1 MKMKKLIL
9 FISLAFMGGCANK
22 ALTEQQVKDF
32 VIDHL
37 ENQVNYDEA
46 LEGFLNGV
54 SDNAV
59 TWSNPVWKN
68 TPREFNK
75 EGWTGEG
82 FYEDSLVVDVHDIL
96 IAGDN
101 SHVFGTAKYFIGD
114 VVTAYRNFS
123 GLVGQENDRL
133 VWKRFLGI
141 DNSNLAKGFLWPSN
155 NIDGGLSPYN
165 DMRFAMMNLN
175 NQEALRLSDSLV
187 AADPE
192 WATAHLGQLHSY
204 SMSNN
209 EDKMSETLELALSK
223 CDGASTAEQHF
234 IKSYMGDKAEGRR
247 HLELAM
253 MLAPDDPMI
262 RCWYAWGEKDNDL
275 AIELL
280 QHAWDRLPEN
290 SGVNNM
296 IAYKYMNKGDMEM
309 AAKHLEI
316 YARVHPELPN
326 VYDTYGDYY
335 VKLGD
340 IEKAKESYMKA
351 YELDNNWTASKE
363 RSEAL

>member
-1 MKMKKLIL
+1 MKKLMLYVSL
-9 FISLAFMGGCANK
+9 FLIGGCANEG
-22 ALTEQQVKDF
+22 LTEQEVKDF
-32 VIDHL
+32 VRNHV

-46 LEGFLNGV
+46 VQGFLGGI
-54 SDNAV
+54 SDDAV
-59 TWSNPVWKN
+59 MWSNPVWKN
-68 TPREFNK
+68 LPKKFEK
-75 EGWTGEG
+75 EGIKGEA
-82 FYEDSLVVDVHDIL
+82 FYEDSLAVQIHDIL
-96 IAGDN
+96 LIRDY
-101 SHVFGTAKYFIGD
+101 SHVFGTIKYYIGD

-123 GLVGQENDRL
+123 GLVGQENNRL

-155 NIDGGLSPYN
+155 NIDGGFSAYN
-165 DMRFAMMNLN
+165 DMRYAMMNLN

-192 WATAHLGQLHSY
+192 WATAHLGQLHYYFQSK
-204 SMSNN
+204 N
-209 EDKMSETLELALSK
+209 EEKLMETIELALSK
-223 CDGASTAEQHF
+223 CDDASTAEQHF
-234 IKSYMGDKAEGRR
+234 IKSYGMDKVEGRR

-262 RCWYAWGEKDNDL
+262 RVWYAWGEADDDL

-309 AAKHLEI
+309 AGKHFEI

-326 VYDTYGDYY
+326 VYDSYGDYY
-335 VKLGD
+335 VKLGN

-351 YELDNNWTASKE
+351 YELDSNWTRSKE

>member
-1 MKMKKLIL
+1 
-9 FISLAFMGGCANK
+9 
-22 ALTEQQVKDF
+22 
-32 VIDHL
+32 
-37 ENQVNYDEA
+37 
-46 LEGFLNGV
+46 
-54 SDNAV
+54 
-59 TWSNPVWKN
+59 
-68 TPREFNK
+68 
-75 EGWTGEG
+75 
-82 FYEDSLVVDVHDIL
+82 
-96 IAGDN
+96 
-101 SHVFGTAKYFIGD
+101 
-114 VVTAYRNFS
+114 
-123 GLVGQENDRL
+123 
-133 VWKRFLGI
+133 
-141 DNSNLAKGFLWPSN
+141 
-155 NIDGGLSPYN
+155 
-165 DMRFAMMNLN
+165 
-175 NQEALRLSDSLV
+175 
-187 AADPE
+187 
-192 WATAHLGQLHSY
+192 
-204 SMSNN
+204 
-209 EDKMSETLELALSK
+209 
-223 CDGASTAEQHF
+223 
-234 IKSYMGDKAEGRR
+234 MGDKAEGRR